1 MSELKLDVNKV
12 LSAGV
17 GILLAIGA
25 WFMSVIY
32 EQVQEN
38 AHDLAKL
45 KGEIVTREA
54 LNGRLDRIDTK
65 IDNLKAMV
73 FSIVQKEK

>member
-1 MSELKLDVNKV
+1 MNELKLDTNKV
-12 LSAGV
+12 LWTIMA
-17 GILLAIGA
+17 LLISIGG
-25 WFMSVIY
+25 WFLSNIY

-38 AHDLAKL
+38 SQDLAKL

>member
-1 MSELKLDVNKV
+1 MNEVKLDTNKV
-12 LSAGV
+12 LWTIMA
-17 GILLAIGA
+17 LLVSIGG
-25 WFMSVIY
+25 WFLSGIY

-38 AHDLAKL
+38 SQDLAKL

-65 IDNLKAMV
+65 IDNLKSLV
-73 FSIVQKEK
+73 FTVVQKEK